1 MIAPVLAQAKKISR
15 NSEALAIRTATRSPR
30 PTPQAA
36 RAWAIRFTL
45 SLNSRFVNERSL
57 SSFRNGSSG

>member
-15 NSEALAIRTATRSPR
+15 NSEVLVISTAIRSPL

-36 RAWAIRFTL
+36 RAWAIRFTR
-45 SLNSRFVNERSL
+45 SLNSRFVKERSS
-57 SSFRNGSSG
+57 SSFRNGPSG